1 MRFILNLGLM
11 IGVALCFGFG
21 LSWYALTDGKFF
33 GTIDIGPWT
42 AWRDVGNPAPDP
54 YTRAFIARSAGL
66 QLGTSEGLQF
76 IATTD
81 SDSRK
86 LDRTCSYR
94 IDGTTPVARF
104 WTLTAVEPQS
114 GALITRDD
122 APADV
127 ESDRLARAEDGSIE
141 LHVGKRLSPR
151 NWLEITGDGPFSL
164 VLTLYDTA
172 SLTGTGT
179 EGASLPTIIREDCA

>member
-54 YTRAFIARSAGL
+54 YTRAFIARSGGL

-94 IDGTTPVARF
+94 IDGTTPVSRF

-114 GALITRDD
+114 GALITRADG
-122 APADV
+122 PADV